1 MALAKHTSAFTKG
14 QWVRPILKLQISDT
28 NLYSD
33 QCSNTAMMCAQEWP
47 SKNLVLFYYFL
58 YYYSLQNAVRTSSC
72 CLPTTQ
78 ELLKTNGHVVM
89 GKIKEPKAARK
100 HLWLEKGRMH
110 RIMLVCELIC
120 MRIRLYQWEKK
131 DNFNNNLAGAWSGE
145 TISPTH
151 RKKKNKYPMGTCVY
165 CY

>member
-1 MALAKHTSAFTKG
+1 MMSRREESGLKLFRMVSELLKTKLQTQVPLAKHTSAFTKG
-14 QWVRPILKLQISDT
+14 QWIRPILKLQISDT

-33 QCSNTAMMCAQEWP
+33 QCSNTTMMCAQEWP

-72 CLPTTQ
+72 CPPTTQ

-100 HLWLEKGRMH
+100 HL
-110 RIMLVCELIC
+110 
-120 MRIRLYQWEKK
+120 
-131 DNFNNNLAGAWSGE
+131 
-145 TISPTH
+145 
-151 RKKKNKYPMGTCVY
+151 
-165 CY
+165 